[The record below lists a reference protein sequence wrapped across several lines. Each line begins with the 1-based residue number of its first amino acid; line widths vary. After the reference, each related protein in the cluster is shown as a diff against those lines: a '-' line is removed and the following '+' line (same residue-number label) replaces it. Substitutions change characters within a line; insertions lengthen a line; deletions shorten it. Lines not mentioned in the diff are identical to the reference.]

1 MPEGRKLETSLIAD
15 VVRRLVQEAN
25 FSLPEDIKIA
35 LRDSLTA
42 EESSLGRGA
51 LEMMLENADI
61 AAADSLPIC
70 QDTGVAIVFIELGQ
84 DVRLTGAVL
93 EDAVNDGVRAGYA
106 EGYLRKSLAS
116 SPHALRK
123 NTGDNT
129 PACLHIDIV
138 PGSAVKITVLIKG
151 GGSESVGAA
160 KVLRP
165 AQGLQG
171 IKDFVLDAVVAA
183 GPNPCPPIV
192 VGIGIGGCLDSAA
205 ESAKK
210 AFLRPIQEA
219 NADPVLDGLERELKV
234 EINRLGYGPAGTGGR
249 ITCLAVRALAKP
261 SHIATLPVAVDIS
274 CYALRRKS
282 ETI

>member
-1 MPEGRKLETSLIAD
+1 
-15 VVRRLVQEAN
+15 
-25 FSLPEDIKIA
+25 
-35 LRDSLTA
+35 
-42 EESSLGRGA
+42 
-51 LEMMLENADI
+51 
-61 AAADSLPIC
+61 
-70 QDTGVAIVFIELGQ
+70 
-84 DVRLTGAVL
+84 
-93 EDAVNDGVRAGYA
+93 
-106 EGYLRKSLAS
+106 
-116 SPHALRK
+116 
-123 NTGDNT
+123 
-129 PACLHIDIV
+129 
-138 PGSAVKITVLIKG
+138 
-151 GGSESVGAA
+151 
-160 KVLRP
+160 
-165 AQGLQG
+165 
-171 IKDFVLDAVVAA
+171 LDAVVAA
-183 GPNPCPPIV
+183 GPNPCPPLV